1 MSSDFPP
8 VPPRQPVPPGAPF
21 QQQPPFPHPQGFP
34 QPQPVSKGMPVG
46 VILLLVFSAMGVFTI
61 LMVGILVALL
71 LPAVQAAR
79 EAARR
84 NSCTNHMKQIGLA
97 LHDYHDTYQSFPPAF
112 VADASGKPI
121 HSWRVLLLPHFQD
134 AEANSIYQLYD
145 FDEPWDGPHNRSL
158 ADMIPSVYRCP
169 SDPDGETET
178 SYAVVVGDE
187 TMWPADHP
195 MTVEELSRNDGTSR
209 TIAVV
214 ESEGADINWLE
225 PRDLTQQ
232 EAIQGI
238 NQENGHP
245 GIRSAHVFG
254 ANVLFADGSVLFLN
268 ADTPPDIIRAMLTA
282 NGSERLEPS
291 EIDY

>member
-1 MSSDFPP
+1 MSSEFPP
-8 VPPRQPVPPGAPF
+8 VPPGQNA
-21 QQQPPFPHPQGFP
+21 P
-34 QPQPVSKGMPVG
+34 QPQPPMPPASSGTSTG
-46 VILLLVFSAMGVFTI
+46 VILLIVFGVMGV
-61 LMVGILVALL
+61 MVVACAGIGIVVALL

-84 NSCTNHMKQIGLA
+84 SACTNHMKQIGLA

-112 VADASGKPI
+112 VADESGKPM

-134 AEANSIYQLYD
+134 AEASSIYQLYD

-158 ADMIPSVYRCP
+158 SDMMPSVYRCP
-169 SDPDGETET
+169 SDPAGETET
-178 SYAVVVGDE
+178 SYAVVVSDE

-195 MTVEELSRNDGTSR
+195 MTIEELSRNDGTSR

-214 ESEGADINWLE
+214 ESEGAGINWLE

-245 GIRSAHVFG
+245 GIRSAHVYG
-254 ANVLFADGSVLFLN
+254 ANVLFADGSVQFLN
-268 ADTPPDIIRAMLTA
+268 ADIPPDIIRAMLTA
-282 NGSERLEPS
+282 NGGEKLSPE